1 MSALLP
7 VNVEALLRGR
17 RVESARLEFKARWRP
32 ETTGFQV
39 LRTIC
44 AFANDHLHLNGG
56 YVVVGVAEE
65 DGRAVFPPVGLSAR
79 ELQEAAKWIRGQC
92 NRIDPAYQPVVSPEV
107 VGGRDVLVIW
117 APASETRPHRAP
129 GGPQAAGGSRAPGGA
144 SRLGDRRRYW
154 IRLGAETV
162 DAEANGLLPALV
174 RQTARVPWDDRR
186 ALGAKLD
193 DLREGLVREFLRD
206 VDSDLRTES
215 DAREVYRRMRITARA
230 NDHETPRNVGLLFF
244 SRDPS
249 EWFRGAVVEV
259 AQFPNGPGGD
269 VLVEH
274 TFRGGLADQL
284 RGCLGLLDG
293 LSEVRVEKQSDTPR
307 ARRTRRY
314 PAVAVREALAN
325 AVYHRSYEP
334 DVPDPVKVHVYQDRM
349 TISSYPGPV
358 PGVEAAHME
367 EGAPMPDVPA
377 RNRRIGE
384 FLKELGLAEGRFTG
398 LDKIRHAMAK
408 NGSPPPRFEFD
419 QTRTYFTTVLPAHPA
434 HMELTTG
441 RGGASGPGA
450 NDEFDE
456 AGTRGPEDEDA

>member
-1 MSALLP
+1 MSPLLP

-17 RVESARLEFKARWRP
+17 RAESARLEFKARWCP

-65 DGRAVFPPVGLSAR
+65 DGRAVFPPVGLSDGEMQA
-79 ELQEAAKWIRGQC
+79 AAKWIRGQC
-92 NRIDPAYQPVVSPEV
+92 NRIDPVYQPVVSPEV
-107 VGGRDVLVIW
+107 VDGRNVLVIW
-117 APASETRPHRAP
+117 APASEARPHRAP
-129 GGPQAAGGSRAPGGA
+129 GGRQATGESQAAGGRQAAGGP
-144 SRLGDRRRYW
+144 SGRGDRRRYW

-162 DAEANGLLPALV
+162 DAEAAGLLPALV

-206 VDSDLRTES
+206 VDSELRTEP

-249 EWFRGAVVEV
+249 EWFRGALVEV

-269 VLVEH
+269 LLVEH

-284 RGCLGLLDG
+284 RRCLDLLDA
-293 LSEVRVEKQSDTPR
+293 LSEVRVEKRSGTPR
-307 ARRTRRY
+307 ARRTRRW

-325 AVYHRSYEP
+325 AAYHRSYEP
-334 DVPDPVKVHVYQDRM
+334 DAPDPIKVHVYHDRM

-367 EGAPMPDVPA
+367 EGGSMPDVPA

-384 FLKELGLAEGRFTG
+384 FLKELGLAEGRFMG
-398 LDKIRHAMAK
+398 LGKIRGAMAE

-419 QTRTYFTTVLPAHPA
+419 QTRTYFTTVLPAHTAHLELSGDGAGGTPA
-434 HMELTTG
+434 Q
-441 RGGASGPGA
+441 
-450 NDEFDE
+450 
-456 AGTRGPEDEDA
+456 DEDA

>member
-1 MSALLP
+1 MSSLLP
-7 VNVEALLRGR
+7 INVEALLRGR
-17 RVESARLEFKARWRP
+17 RAESARLEFKARWHP

-65 DGRAVFPPVGLSAR
+65 DGCAVFPPVGLSAGQ
-79 ELQEAAKWIRGQC
+79 LQEAAKWIRGQC
-92 NRIDPAYQPVVSPEV
+92 NRIDPVYQPVVSPEV
-107 VGGRDVLVIW
+107 VDGRNVLVVW

-129 GGPQAAGGSRAPGGA
+129 GGPGTSSRARASGGPQAGSDRGGSARK
-144 SRLGDRRRYW
+144 YW

-186 ALGAKLD
+186 ALGARLD

-206 VDSDLRTES
+206 VDSGLRTEP
-215 DAREVYRRMRITARA
+215 DAREVYRRMRITVRA

-244 SRDPS
+244 SSDPS

-259 AQFPNGPGGD
+259 AKFPNGPGGD
-269 VLVEH
+269 VLAEH

-284 RGCLGLLDG
+284 RRCFDLLDG
-293 LSEVRVEKQSDTPR
+293 WSEVRVEKQSDTPR

-314 PAVAVREALAN
+314 PVVAVREALAN

-334 DVPDPVKVHVYQDRM
+334 DVPDPVKVHVYPDRM

-358 PGVEAAHME
+358 PGVQAAHFE
-367 EGAPMPDVPA
+367 EGASMPDVPA

-398 LDKIRHAMAK
+398 LGKIRRAMAE

-419 QTRTYFTTVLPAHPA
+419 ETRTYFTTVLPAHPA
-434 HMELTTG
+434 HLG
-441 RGGASGPGA
+441 L
-450 NDEFDE
+450 D
-456 AGTRGPEDEDA
+456 GTA

>member
-1 MSALLP
+1 MSSLLP

-17 RVESARLEFKARWRP
+17 RAESARLEFKARWHA

-65 DGRAVFPPVGLSAR
+65 DGCGVFPPAGLSAG

-107 VGGRDVLVIW
+107 VDGRNVLVVW

-129 GGPQAAGGSRAPGGA
+129 GGPRAGSG
-144 SRLGDRRRYW
+144 RLGSMCKYW
-154 IRLGAETV
+154 TRLGAETV
-162 DAEANGLLPALV
+162 DAEASGLLPALV

-186 ALGAKLD
+186 ALGAGLD

-206 VDSDLRTES
+206 VDSGLRTEP
-215 DAREVYRRMRITARA
+215 DAREVYRRMRITVRA

-259 AQFPNGPGGD
+259 ARFPSGSGGD
-269 VLVEH
+269 VLAEH
-274 TFRGGLADQL
+274 TFRGGLADQV
-284 RGCLGLLDG
+284 RRCLGLLDE
-293 LSEVRVEKQSDTPR
+293 LSEVRVEKQSGAAR

-314 PAVAVREALAN
+314 PVVAVREALAN

-334 DVPDPVKVHVYQDRM
+334 DVPDPVKVHVYPDRM
-349 TISSYPGPV
+349 KISSYPGPL
-358 PGVEAAHME
+358 PGVQAAHFDQ
-367 EGAPMPDVPA
+367 GASMPDVPA

-398 LDKIRHAMAK
+398 VGKIRRAMAE
-408 NGSPPPRFEFD
+408 NGSPSPRFEFD
-419 QTRTYFTTVLPAHPA
+419 ETRTFFTTVLPAHPA
-434 HMELTTG
+434 HLDL
-441 RGGASGPGA
+441 GAA
-450 NDEFDE
+450 
-456 AGTRGPEDEDA
+456 A

>member
-1 MSALLP
+1 MSPLLP

-17 RVESARLEFKARWRP
+17 RAESARLEFKARWRP

-44 AFANDHLHLNGG
+44 AFANDHMHLNGG
-56 YVVVGVAEE
+56 YVAVGVAEE
-65 DGRAVFPPVGLSAR
+65 DGRAVFPPTGLSDS
-79 ELQEAAKWIRGQC
+79 EMQEAAKWIRGQC
-92 NRIDPAYQPVVSPEV
+92 NRIDPAYQPVMSPEV
-107 VGGRDVLVIW
+107 VDGRNVLVIW
-117 APASETRPHRAP
+117 APASEARPHRAP
-129 GGPQAAGGSRAPGGA
+129 GGPSGR
-144 SRLGDRRRYW
+144 GDRRRYW

-186 ALGAKLD
+186 ALEAELD

-206 VDSDLRTES
+206 VDSELRTEP

-249 EWFRGAVVEV
+249 EWFRGALVEV

-284 RGCLGLLDG
+284 RRCLDLLDG
-293 LSEVRVEKQSDTPR
+293 LSEVRVEKQSSTPR
-307 ARRTRRY
+307 ARRTRRW

-325 AVYHRSYEP
+325 AAYHRSYEP
-334 DVPDPVKVHVYQDRM
+334 DVPDPIKVHVYQDRM

-367 EGAPMPDVPA
+367 EGASMPDVPA

-384 FLKELGLAEGRFTG
+384 FLKELGLAEGRFMG
-398 LDKIRHAMAK
+398 LGKIRSAMAQ

-419 QTRTYFTTVLPAHPA
+419 RTRTYFTTVLPAHPA
-434 HMELTTG
+434 HMDLNARDDGTS
-441 RGGASGPGA
+441 GARAQDEGA
-450 NDEFDE
+450 
-456 AGTRGPEDEDA
+456 

>member
-1 MSALLP
+1 MSPLLP

-17 RVESARLEFKARWRP
+17 RAESARLEFKARWHP

-65 DGRAVFPPVGLSAR
+65 DGRAVFPPAGLSDS
-79 ELQEAAKWIRGQC
+79 EMQAASKWIRGQC

-107 VGGRDVLVIW
+107 VDGRNVLVIW

-129 GGPQAAGGSRAPGGA
+129 GGRQATGQSGGR
-144 SRLGDRRRYW
+144 GDRRRYW

-162 DAEANGLLPALV
+162 DAEAAGLLPALV

-186 ALGAKLD
+186 ALEAKLD

-206 VDSDLRTES
+206 VDSELRTEP

-230 NDHETPRNVGLLFF
+230 NDHDTPRNVGLLFF

-269 VLVEH
+269 ILVEH

-284 RGCLGLLDG
+284 RRCLDLLDG
-293 LSEVRVEKQSDTPR
+293 LSEVRVEKRSGTPR
-307 ARRTRRY
+307 ARRTRRW

-325 AVYHRSYEP
+325 AVHHRSYEP
-334 DVPDPVKVHVYQDRM
+334 DMPDPIKVHLYQDRM

-358 PGVEAAHME
+358 PGVEAAHMK
-367 EGAPMPDVPA
+367 EGASMPDVPA

-398 LDKIRHAMAK
+398 LGKIRGAMAD

-419 QTRTYFTTVLPAHPA
+419 ETRTYFTTVLPAHPA
-434 HMELTTG
+434 HVDE
-441 RGGASGPGA
+441 GA
-450 NDEFDE
+450 
-456 AGTRGPEDEDA
+456 